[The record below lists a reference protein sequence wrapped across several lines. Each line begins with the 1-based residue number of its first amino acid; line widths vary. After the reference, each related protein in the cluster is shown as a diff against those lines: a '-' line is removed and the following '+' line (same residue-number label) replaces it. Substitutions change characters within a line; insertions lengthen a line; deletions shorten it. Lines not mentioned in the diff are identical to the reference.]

1 MDGDRTG
8 ETAWAHETARAR
20 TVVVTSGDA
29 PQFFLFLP
37 QMRMDLAAIEERA
50 VVAERSG
57 FHGIAF
63 MDHLA
68 PPMADSQPMYEAM
81 TLATLIA
88 ARTQHLVVS
97 HLVLCDALRHPAVLA
112 RQAVTLDHLSG
123 GRFELGIGAGSVP
136 AELVTYGVTH
146 DGPGA
151 RVTRLGESLELLE
164 ALWSGEAVSFTG
176 EHFQVDC
183 PGQSPVPLGT
193 IPIVIGGG
201 RPRMLSLV
209 RRHARWWN
217 LQLNLLDQLE
227 RLRPD
232 AGDARVSIQ
241 QMVAF
246 VSDEHR
252 RAEVEATAARRF
264 GMMGGGLVTGDAD
277 QLVDHFA
284 SLQQRGV
291 ERFYVWFADFAAIET
306 LEAFGEGVIAV
317 A

>member
-1 MDGDRTG
+1 
-8 ETAWAHETARAR
+8 
-20 TVVVTSGDA
+20 VTSVPEE

-50 VVAERSG
+50 IVAERSG

-68 PPMADSQPMYEAM
+68 PPSADSQPMYEAM

-88 ARTQHLVVS
+88 ARTERLVVS
-97 HLVLCDALRHPAVLA
+97 HLVLCDALRHPALLA
-112 RQAVTLDHLSG
+112 RQAVTLDHASG

-136 AELVTYGVTH
+136 EELVTYGVTN
-146 DGPGA
+146 DGAGA
-151 RVTRLGESLELLE
+151 RVTRLGESLEVLE
-164 ALWSGEAVSFTG
+164 GLWSGEPFAFSG
-176 EHFQVDC
+176 EHFQIDC
-183 PGQSPVPLGT
+183 PGQAPVPLGT

-209 RRHARWWN
+209 RRHADWWN
-217 LQLNLLDQLE
+217 LQLNLLDHLD

-232 AGDARVSIQ
+232 VGDARLSIQ

-246 VSDEHR
+246 VPDEHR
-252 RAEVEATAARRF
+252 RAEVEANAARRF
-264 GMMGGGLVTGDAD
+264 GAMGGGLVAGDAA
-277 QLVDHFA
+277 QLVDHFGA
-284 SLQQRGV
+284 LRERGV
-291 ERFYVWFADFAAIET
+291 ERFYVWFADFAPIET
-306 LEAFGEGVIAV
+306 LESFGDGVIAL